1 MIDQVTAR
9 RHLLPIR
16 HAHKEYQAGLSVSD
30 RFAAWIVGL
39 CGTTAC
45 FWLFSAFAL
54 MPLLWPAWMQA
65 VQFIS
70 SGYLQLVLLPL
81 ILVSQNLQS
90 RHDEIRAQAHYDA
103 DLRADAQVQELMDGY
118 LAITE
123 ELKAIRKLSEGRNG
137 NTNQQV

>member
-1 MIDQVTAR
+1 
-9 RHLLPIR
+9 
-16 HAHKEYQAGLSVSD
+16 
-30 RFAAWIVGL
+30 
-39 CGTTAC
+39 
-45 FWLFSAFAL
+45 
-54 MPLLWPAWMQA
+54 MQA

-81 ILVSQNLQS
+81 ILVSQNL

-123 ELKAIRKLSEGRNG
+123 ELKAIWKLLDGRNG